1 MGCLGDSEQEE
12 DRCAKLFTTAACCFI
27 ISGIETNEGA
37 LPVNR
42 REFLKCHAKGA
53 LWLAA
58 AGCRWPI
65 PSTAL
70 AAGVPDVVVAKGT
83 QALATRAAVTAL
95 GGMGRFVRRGD
106 RVVIKPNM
114 SFPRPPDAGTNTHP
128 KVVRELAIMCLEA
141 GAAKVSI
148 LDHTLYE
155 PEVCLERSGIRE
167 ACTGLADV
175 TVKAINEA
183 RHYTQVQIPEGR
195 RLNDNLFSQDAL
207 EADVLIA
214 VPVAKSHSSTK
225 VSASLKGMMGLV
237 YHRRGMHI
245 YGLDTCIVDLCTVL
259 RPHLVLIDA
268 TRTLATNGP
277 GGPGRVLKGET
288 ILASTDMVAADACAV
303 SILEF
308 YGKRYQPREIGHI
321 SQAHE
326 RGLGRM
332 DVENLK
338 VIQVGA

>member
-1 MGCLGDSEQEE
+1 M
-12 DRCAKLFTTAACCFI
+12 
-27 ISGIETNEGA
+27 
-37 LPVNR
+37 NR
-42 REFLKCHAKGA
+42 REFLKWQARGG

-58 AGCRWPI
+58 GGPRLNLGV
-65 PSTAL
+65 AL
-70 AAGVPDVVVAKGT
+70 ASAAPDVVVAKGT
-83 QALATRAAVTAL
+83 PALATRAAVKAL

-114 SFPRPPDAGTNTHP
+114 SFPRPPDAATNTHP
-128 KVVRELAIMCLEA
+128 EVVRELAIMCLDA
-141 GAAKVSI
+141 GAARVSI
-148 LDHTLYE
+148 LDNTLYD
-155 PEVCLERSGIRE
+155 PEACLERSGIRD
-167 ACTGLADV
+167 ACKDLGGVA
-175 TVKAINEA
+175 VKAINDA
-183 RHYTQVQIPEGR
+183 HHYAEKRIPQGI
-195 RLNDNLFSQDAL
+195 RLKDNSFSTEAL

-214 VPVAKSHSSTK
+214 APVAKSHSSTT

-237 YHRRGMHI
+237 YHRRGMHL
-245 YGLDTCIVDLCTVL
+245 YGLQSCIVDLCTVL

-277 GGPGRVLKGET
+277 GGPGRVVKGDT
-288 ILASTDMVAADACAV
+288 VVASTDMVAADACAV

-308 YGKRYQPREIGHI
+308 YGKRYQAREIGHI

-338 VIQVGA
+338 VSQVVA